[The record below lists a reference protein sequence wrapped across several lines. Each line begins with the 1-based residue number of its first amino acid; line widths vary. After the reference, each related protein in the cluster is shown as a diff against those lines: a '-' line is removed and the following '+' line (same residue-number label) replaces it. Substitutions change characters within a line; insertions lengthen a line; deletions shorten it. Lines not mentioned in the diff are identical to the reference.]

1 MAKYSLN
8 TPLTDADIEKL
19 RAGDVVLLS
28 GIIYSGR
35 DAAHK
40 KLADLLD
47 AGQPLPFDLK
57 GASIYYVG
65 PSPAPPGRPIGS
77 AGPTTSYRMLDNR
90 ADYGSITLIYGGRT
104 PEHLCYKE
112 ELAEWSARG
121 DMRVELTVDNA
132 DKNWRHRTGVVPAV
146 LTDLNMSAQNA
157 VAITCGPPIMIRFT
171 IQALAQLG
179 FTDEQIV
186 TTLER
191 RMKCGVGLCGRCNIG
206 DKFVC
211 VDGPVFTQAQLKGLP
226 QEF

>member
-77 AGPTTSYRMLDNR
+77 AGPTTSYRMDAFAPRLISLGLK
-90 ADYGSITLIYGGRT
+90 ASIGKGKRNDEVKAAMREHKAVYFGATGGAGALLSKCIT
-104 PEHLCYKE
+104 ASKVIAFDELGPEAVREMTVKDFPLLVINDAFGGELYAKPNLKE
-112 ELAEWSARG
+112 
-121 DMRVELTVDNA
+121 
-132 DKNWRHRTGVVPAV
+132 
-146 LTDLNMSAQNA
+146 
-157 VAITCGPPIMIRFT
+157 
-171 IQALAQLG
+171 
-179 FTDEQIV
+179 
-186 TTLER
+186 
-191 RMKCGVGLCGRCNIG
+191 
-206 DKFVC
+206 
-211 VDGPVFTQAQLKGLP
+211 
-226 QEF
+226 